1 MSSYRNT
8 KSIGSQYAK
17 RQQQQQQHLLFFT
30 IDKIKVRTQPAVS
43 NS

>member
-8 KSIGSQYAK
+8 KSIGSLKYAK
-17 RQQQQQQHLLFFT
+17 RQQQQHLLFFT
-30 IDKIKVRTQPAVS
+30 INKIKVHTQPAVS